1 MVVFVGKREGASKGA
16 EAVGQ
21 GAGEEVLWGEGEGI
35 ECLEEGAQGD
45 SGGVG
50 DA

>member
-1 MVVFVGKREGASKGA
+1 MGKSEGASKGA

-21 GAGEEVLWGEGEGI
+21 GAGEEVLLGEGKGVES
-35 ECLEEGAQGD
+35 LEEGAQGD

>member
-1 MVVFVGKREGASKGA
+1 MVVFVSEREGASKGA

-21 GAGEEVLWGEGEGI
+21 GAREEVLWGEGEAV